1 MSQTRSPS
9 AGSLFNHPFSF
20 SKKPSAESKS
30 TTPGFPISQ
39 LHIRVT
45 GGEHSGETRGF
56 LFAPPTFTR
65 LFKMSMISHDL
76 ERAFAV
82 DLFFQTPQ
90 GLINRFAFFKL
101 NFGQNFIQFLSKGP
115 RAAQPPLL
123 APLFGQC
130 LLRYFVAAKCQPP
143 NDQGQVNKL
152 TRQPMNSRGAAELA

>member
-76 ERAFAV
+76 QRAFAV

-101 NFGQNFIQFLSKGP
+101 NFGQNLFTSSPKDLGPLNLHGWRPSSVRAFYVILS
-115 RAAQPPLL
+115 
-123 APLFGQC
+123 
-130 LLRYFVAAKCQPP
+130 PP
-143 NDQGQVNKL
+143 NVK
-152 TRQPMNSRGAAELA
+152 RQMTKAK

>member
-20 SKKPSAESKS
+20 SKKPGAESRS
-30 TTPGFPISQ
+30 TTPGFPVSQ

-76 ERAFAV
+76 QRAFAV

-101 NFGQNFIQFLSKGP
+101 NFGQTYSL
-115 RAAQPPLL
+115 PLQRTSGRSTSMAG
-123 APLFGQC
+123 APLRSGPFTLFCRRQMSN
-130 LLRYFVAAKCQPP
+130 AK
-143 NDQGQVNKL
+143 
-152 TRQPMNSRGAAELA
+152 